1 MRGKQEDC
9 LIMDCEIVIH
19 CSAPGGLT
27 NHGGSI
33 PENEL
38 WVKLG
43 GDKGQGSF
51 KFNMQLVNVS
61 NPNSVKRT
69 ILLSVFNA
77 CDTTTNLHIA
87 LDRYREHITEAQGMQ
102 IK

>member
-1 MRGKQEDC
+1 MEQSYHR
-9 LIMDCEIVIH
+9 LHNIIPN
-19 CSAPGGLT
+19 SAPDGLT

-33 PENEL
+33 PNNEL
-38 WVKLG
+38 WIKLG

-69 ILLSVFNA
+69 VLLSVFNA
-77 CDTTTNLHIA
+77 GDSTTNLHLA
-87 LDRYREHITEAQGMQ
+87 LDRYREHIDESQGME